1 MMATGSTT
9 AMGIE
14 PATTPKN
21 ASCIGRDARKF
32 KLRTGAVSKYLALD
46 SESRG
51 VEARTVSKKVV
62 FLE

>member
-21 ASCIGRDARKF
+21 AVHIGCGARKF
-32 KLRTGAVSKYLALD
+32 KLMAGAVSKYVALD
-46 SESRG
+46 ADSRG
-51 VEARTVSKKVV
+51 VEARTLSKKGP

>member
-21 ASCIGRDARKF
+21 ANYIGCGGRKF
-32 KLRTGAVSKYLALD
+32 QLMAGAVSKYLALD
-46 SESRG
+46 ADSRG
-51 VEARTVSKKVV
+51 AEARTLSKKVLS
-62 FLE
+62 LE